1 MMVAVIIVNIAVVM
15 LSWLVT
21 AIMPDCG
28 LRSLL
33 SAEGVRWT
41 VGYFADHQ
49 QTPLLIW
56 MLLLAIA
63 FGTLSKS
70 GLYDVLK
77 QLLLRR
83 VSRHELRYRQ
93 RFALQMAVLM
103 FVLLV
108 AVVVLMTCVSQA
120 ALMSITGSL
129 ANGVFPKSVVPLVAF
144 AVSLVSV
151 VYGYFSGTLSSL
163 DAVFQSLHYGIRVA
177 APYLLL
183 YVMTASLVSSLFF
196 VFG

>member
-1 MMVAVIIVNIAVVM
+1 MVAVIIVNIAVVM

-83 VSRHELRYRQ
+83 VSRHELR
-93 RFALQMAVLM
+93 FALQMAVLM

-163 DAVFQSLHYGIRVA
+163 DAVFLSLHYGIRVA